1 MTVFKRFKRW
11 LVDHFLPGWAVDTI
25 LRDNATLRDRNA
37 ELRAEVKAL
46 NAYINGMQRAMHDMA
61 RAKVVMPVER
71 VRDD

>member
-1 MTVFKRFKRW
+1 MFKRFRTW
-11 LVDHFLPGWAVDTI
+11 LVSRFLPAWAVDT
-25 LRDNATLRDRNA
+25 LKRDNERLTIRNN